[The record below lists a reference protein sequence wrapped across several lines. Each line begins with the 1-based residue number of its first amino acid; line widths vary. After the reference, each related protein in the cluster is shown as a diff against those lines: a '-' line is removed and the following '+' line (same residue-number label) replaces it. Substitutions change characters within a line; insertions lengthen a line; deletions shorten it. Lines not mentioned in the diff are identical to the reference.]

1 MLSKGDLLGPPFYTS
16 PWKVCNVQ
24 RKALANETIDIPKTD
39 LLNSI
44 MMA

>member
-1 MLSKGDLLGPPFYTS
+1 MLSKGELLGPPFYAS
-16 PWKVCNVQ
+16 PWKVCSVQ